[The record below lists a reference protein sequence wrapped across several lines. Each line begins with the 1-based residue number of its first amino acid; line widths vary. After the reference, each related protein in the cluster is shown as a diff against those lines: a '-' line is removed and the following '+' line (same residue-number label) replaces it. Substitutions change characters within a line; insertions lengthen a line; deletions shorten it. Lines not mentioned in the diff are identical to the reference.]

1 MSVQRSRAMLVATL
15 CLAAS
20 CGGGGGAAP
29 QGEAA
34 PAQEGPAIVRLS
46 AASAARHGIADEPAA
61 LHVLRRHLVAPA
73 RVAFDADRTAHV
85 GCALRGRVA
94 SVTASLGAAV
104 AAGDALLTV
113 DSPELGE
120 AQLELLQRTAALE
133 AAQPQLAFAAQSYR
147 SAKALFDESQGIAE
161 AEVLRREAEHKAA
174 AAALRQAEVAVAAA
188 RDRLQ
193 LLGMQQDEVETVLR
207 SGAVSPKLV
216 VRAPFAGTIVAR
228 DVTLGEL
235 VAPDRAMLMTI
246 ADTSVL
252 WVLAAVPESRL
263 GDAVAGADAQVLFDA
278 SPAPVAARV
287 ALVPPTVDATTRCA
301 EVRLVVEAPPPQLRA
316 GMFVSARIAVPLS
329 AADRSGVLSVPEQ
342 AVQTID
348 GHAVVF
354 VPIPGQEH
362 AWRMRQIEVG
372 RAVEGYV
379 PIRAG
384 LRAGERVVT
393 TGSFVLEAQATMGGA
408 GEEEGN

>member
-1 MSVQRSRAMLVATL
+1 MFAVTL
-15 CLAAS
+15 CFAAA
-20 CGGGGGAAP
+20 CGGGTGAAP
-29 QGEAA
+29 QSESS
-34 PAQEGPAIVRLS
+34 PVQEGPAIVRLT
-46 AASAARHGIADEPAA
+46 AASAARHGIADEAAA

-94 SVTASLGAAV
+94 SVNGSLGAAV
-104 AAGDALLTV
+104 AAGDPLFSV

-120 AQLELLQRTAALE
+120 AQLELLQRSAALE
-133 AAQPQLAFAAQSYR
+133 AAAPKVAFAEQSYLA
-147 SAKALFDESQGIAE
+147 AKAVFDESQGIAE
-161 AEVLRREAEHKAA
+161 AEVLRREAEFKAA
-174 AAALRQAEVAVAAA
+174 AAAVRQAEVAVAAA

-193 LLGMQQDEVETVLR
+193 LLGMQLDEVEAMLR
-207 SGAVSPKLV
+207 SGAVSPRLV

-278 SPAPVAARV
+278 SPLPVAGTV
-287 ALVPPTVDATTRCA
+287 ELVPPTVDATTRCA
-301 EVRLVVEAPPPQLRA
+301 EVRIVVETPPAQLRA

-329 AADRSGVLSVPEQ
+329 EADRGGVLAVPEQ
-342 AVQTID
+342 AVQSVD

-354 VPIPGQEH
+354 VPVAGEAH

-379 PIRAG
+379 PVRAG

-408 GEEEGN
+408 GDEEGN